1 MIVEVSSTI
10 TIPAV
15 EDGCVG
21 WLVGDCHSA
30 LAEVDV
36 EAELDNRIL
45 SVTIPSH
52 QQEGV
57 IEKVLISK

>member
-1 MIVEVSSTI
+1 MIVEVSS
-10 TIPAV
+10 ALSYYSCR
-15 EDGCVG
+15 GGWLCGWVG
-21 WLVGDCHSA
+21 WGLD
-30 LAEVDV
+30 EVDV

>member
-1 MIVEVSSTI
+1 MGGLVE
-10 TIPAV
+10 
-15 EDGCVG
+15 
-21 WLVGDCHSA
+21 DCHSA